1 VKLIASVLVAC
12 LTAGA
17 VYLGLIKEDKY
28 VVYADLS
35 DAGGILKNYNVKV
48 GEVPA
53 GEIKEISLNPD
64 DSVRLKMEL
73 DPDVGPIGSGASAK
87 VRPVNLLGEKYV
99 DLDPGDLSRPQPE
112 GTVIPRQ
119 RTGVPVEI
127 DDVLNVLDPDTRTG
141 LRLLINEF
149 GVSVAGRGADFN
161 SVLEDLP
168 PALDRANA
176 VVAEVALETIVRGK
190 DEFADL
196 VGEAGRALDVAADRR
211 EQLGGTIRAASPVV
225 GQLRSTLGELQR
237 ATTDLR
243 PAARDLR
250 TASPNLARTLER
262 LPAFAKDADATLAEA
277 TRVAPD
283 LRRLARS
290 STPTLRRLRPTA
302 DRLAGFSST
311 AKPLLDQL
319 GAPTPQES
327 SARSFLSFMD
337 GWENTTYQRDSLGHV
352 FRLRLTLDDEALTSA
367 LQRLP
372 EELGLTERPRR
383 ARRSAGRQAAD
394 KPKAQPAP
402 VRSPAAPRPEA
413 VGKAVKGLTD
423 GAKDLTDGVAEGVRG
438 IKETVDGVVGGLK
451 QGLGGG
457 AGRAPSAPSDGG
469 TQKLLNFLL
478 GS

>member
-176 VVAEVALETIVRGK
+176 VVAEVAAENVALRRAIDDGDRVLETIVRGK

-211 EQLGGTIRAASPVV
+211 EQLGGTIRA
-225 GQLRSTLGELQR
+225 RLGE
-237 ATTDLR
+237 A
-243 PAARDLR
+243 
-250 TASPNLARTLER
+250 
-262 LPAFAKDADATLAEA
+262 
-277 TRVAPD
+277 V
-283 LRRLARS
+283 
-290 STPTLRRLRPTA
+290 
-302 DRLAGFSST
+302 
-311 AKPLLDQL
+311 
-319 GAPTPQES
+319 
-327 SARSFLSFMD
+327 
-337 GWENTTYQRDSLGHV
+337 
-352 FRLRLTLDDEALTSA
+352 
-367 LQRLP
+367 
-372 EELGLTERPRR
+372 
-383 ARRSAGRQAAD
+383 RRSRAAGR
-394 KPKAQPAP
+394 
-402 VRSPAAPRPEA
+402 RSVVARCSSPR
-413 VGKAVKGLTD
+413 
-423 GAKDLTDGVAEGVRG
+423 
-438 IKETVDGVVGGLK
+438 VD
-451 QGLGGG
+451 
-457 AGRAPSAPSDGG
+457 RS
-469 TQKLLNFLL
+469 
-478 GS
+478 